1 MLFLFVYLGVCLLLY
16 SFVIFNIL
24 LMFILYIVNTQTN
37 EIMFKKYLDFI
48 SLCVCVCLYV
58 LRFINL
64 DFIEQEIT

>member
-48 SLCVCVCLYV
+48 SLCVCVFVCVALYKS
-58 LRFINL
+58 RFYRTRNY
-64 DFIEQEIT
+64 